1 MEADQPIISSNQ
13 DRFGRKHFAERVAD
27 VIATRESTSAL
38 VVGIHGPWGEGK
50 TSVLNMIVE
59 KLETYKNVVVMRFNP
74 WRFPEESFLLRSFFL
89 DVAGKIDSALITK
102 RETRVALAE
111 EYADVLTA
119 IPYVGKMSG
128 ANTVCF
134 QLLHYAKFAHNIG
147 RFYLR

>member
-1 MEADQPIISSNQ
+1 M
-13 DRFGRKHFAERVAD
+13 
-27 VIATRESTSAL
+27 
-38 VVGIHGPWGEGK
+38 GIHGPWGEGK

-128 ANTVCF
+128 VLKVFVRKRSHVDIEARRECN
-134 QLLHYAKFAHNIG
+134 
-147 RFYLR
+147 